1 MSHTVFLPLTWV
13 NIVKVLVQIFR
24 FKFTFPGIFFH
35 LFLQVLQNNKLAKI
49 FMKSKNEK
57 HN

>member
-1 MSHTVFLPLTWV
+1 MRIIWISHTIFLSLNWV

-35 LFLQVLQNNKLAKI
+35 I
-49 FMKSKNEK
+49 FSAGIAEELIF
-57 HN
+57 